1 MGTKELSKRSKF
13 DQVMLAIDY
22 VDIYNYSNN
31 KIFADVFESLIA
43 AVYLDSGDMERTW
56 KVLSSLLQPY
66 IEVYVN

>member
-1 MGTKELSKRSKF
+1 VL
-13 DQVMLAIDY
+13 LAIDY
-22 VDIYNYSNN
+22 VDYYNYSNN